1 MAKERFRLKLSD
13 EELKDILSIYVGMK
27 YGFKSE
33 KSTLEIGHSAIR
45 NRIIFEGEKTIP
57 DKYPRIES
65 GVIFPEVLVTNAT
78 APNPREYLSDP
89 FPNADPIDINKSPR
103 QKTK

>member
-13 EELKDILSIYVGMK
+13 EELTDILSIYVGIK

-57 DKYPRIES
+57 ERMDFES
-65 GVIFPEVLVTNAT
+65 AVEIALDVLTSNGT

-89 FPNADPIDINKSPR
+89 SLHIKPNK
-103 QKTK
+103 